1 MSCPAC
7 GKGRK
12 KNNPGAP
19 VGELNLPQPSIWG
32 PALWTILHVAAEK
45 AGQNSVIGIRL
56 DEVRELEMLVRT
68 FPQAL
73 PCAIC
78 QQHAG
83 EYINSHKL
91 TWSGKVGHEAKEEI
105 RRWFYDFHDHVNR
118 NKSTPTISIP
128 YETVESTYSGVT
140 NVSLFANTINE
151 QITGALNFNIVKHE
165 AARRFR
171 RHLGSLRSFIG
182 I

>member
-1 MSCPAC
+1 MSCAAC

-12 KNNPGAP
+12 KGNPGAT
-19 VGELNLPQPSIWG
+19 VVELNLPQPSIWG

-45 AGQNSVIGIRL
+45 AGQNPVIGIRI
-56 DEVRELEMLVRT
+56 DEVRELEMLVRS

-78 QQHAG
+78 QQHAA
-83 EYINSHKL
+83 EYITNHKI
-91 TWSGKVGHEAKEEI
+91 TWSGKVGPEVQDQI
-105 RRWFYDFHDHVNR
+105 RRWFYDFHDHVNCT
-118 NKSTPTISIP
+118 KSTPTTSIP
-128 YETVESTYSGVT
+128 YEEVALRYGNVT

-151 QITGALNFNIVKHE
+151 QITGALNFNIVKHD

>member
-1 MSCPAC
+1 MACAAC

-12 KNNPGAP
+12 KGNPGAA
-19 VGELNLPQPSIWG
+19 VEELNLPQPSIWG

-45 AGQNSVIGIRL
+45 AGQNAVIGIRA
-56 DEVRELEMLVRT
+56 DEVRELEMLVRS

-73 PCAIC
+73 PCAVC
-78 QQHAG
+78 QQHAK
-83 EYINSHKL
+83 EYISTHKM
-91 TWSGKVGHEAKEEI
+91 TWSGKTGPEIQDQI

-118 NKSTPTISIP
+118 TKSSPTISIP
-128 YETVESTYSGVT
+128 YEDVEQTYSGVS
-140 NVSLFANTINE
+140 NVALFANTINE